1 MVDSVVGFLAVREIL
16 KVDSIFNFVL
26 NCLFFPGNEDNSS
39 NEKMKCYNCDRKF
52 NPFYDCW
59 CRKGV
64 WSEDKIESLRK
75 KYNKYH

>member
-1 MVDSVVGFLAVREIL
+1 MIESMNYLSFSGYEDS
-16 KVDSIFNFVL
+16 
-26 NCLFFPGNEDNSS
+26 SS
-39 NEKMKCYNCDRKF
+39 DEKMKCNNCDRKF